1 MAAPQPAKNNKFRTS
16 GGGKEEDF
24 VVTPPSFSFS
34 MPPPMKKA
42 KHCHSHRHCGGG
54 AKISGN
60 KNNSSINGGGEE
72 ELLNNK
78 KNGRQLMSPTDVLAH
93 PAAAAINNG
102 SRRQEAAFIRTLPP
116 SLRGINEAAKTLQLS
131 SRCSK
136 NNITTSSASPRN
148 PQQQTP
154 QLVAFPTE
162 ALYVLTCCVKTTSQK
177 KLLRSNTNDGIIIKS
192 RNDSVASSSLIG
204 SSSPGSCSFASGTVA
219 LGEGEDTPDC
229 SNSSGVGDCGG
240 SGDIDFSMDR
250 KKQAIHCD
258 AVHPPNSSLDH
269 LLSRIGPNNQ
279 EVSREGAPSV
289 FVLGNKH
296 AQHYCEF
303 STPKMFAIRPKQR
316 SGSSSQLLKKREEEE
331 KEAGCSEETCSPS
344 SPIKSSQQNLSSS
357 SPSLSTDWPMTV
369 PPSPK
374 KSCTIPASTSSSSL
388 FVPVTPKTSAE
399 GVAAHAV
406 TPIAANNTVAVN
418 TTTAKIHAVNFSE
431 SYEAFSR
438 LANKF
443 WPGPMIIYAP
453 ARMVGGGGGEQ
464 KGNGSGRSGSTDR
477 KDLRSS
483 PTLQQQQQRTWS
495 RQSSSGSSASSSSL
509 SEGCP
514 SLPSF
519 TNLQNLNTGG
529 AAGAEGGAMDSN
541 SSKVSVLPP
550 SVLIPERD
558 LLPGRDYSD
567 CGSSRENNRFFI
579 GMQCPSHPL
588 SRKLLT
594 EVHRPRRASASS
606 TSVSTIAHSPSTDS
620 LASFSSLDT
629 SSAQQQ
635 QIRCGIAVVGS
646 YIQPLTLA
654 ATSSSLSSDVRDDQE
669 DKGNGHGGTILA
681 TSASNV
687 KEILSTSPNQSNT
700 EQILVVNGEDSTR
713 EHWSVPTCNYVT
725 HPISLVVD
733 GDNRTIHLLH
743 NNRHDGGGA
752 SASGSDHSKE
762 MIYRALLQPSSSS
775 KPTTASLNME
785 NGSNKGAS
793 TTSRSEIDRVIT
805 AVLSRWKVVE
815 G

>member
-1 MAAPQPAKNNKFRTS
+1 MAAPQPVKNKFRTS

-42 KHCHSHRHCGGG
+42 KHCHNHRHCGGG
-54 AKISGN
+54 SKISVN
-60 KNNSSINGGGEE
+60 KNNSSINGGGGEE

-78 KNGRQLMSPTDVLAH
+78 KNGRQLMSSPTDVLAH
-93 PAAAAINNG
+93 PAAAAAINNG
-102 SRRQEAAFIRTLPP
+102 SRRQEAAFIRALPP

-136 NNITTSSASPRN
+136 NNISNSASPRN
-148 PQQQTP
+148 TQQQTP

-177 KLLRSNTNDGIIIKS
+177 KLLLRSNTNDSIIKS
-192 RNDSVASSSLIG
+192 RNDSVSSSLIG

-219 LGEGEDTPDC
+219 LGEGEDTPGC

-240 SGDIDFSMDR
+240 SGDIDFSTDNR

-269 LLSRIGPNNQ
+269 LLSRNQ
-279 EVSREGAPSV
+279 EVSSREGAPSV

-316 SGSSSQLLKKREEEE
+316 SGSSSSSQLLKKREKEE
-331 KEAGCSEETCSPS
+331 KEETCSPS
-344 SPIKSSQQNLSSS
+344 SPIKSSQQSLSSS
-357 SPSLSTDWPMTV
+357 SSLTTDWPMTV

-374 KSCTIPASTSSSSL
+374 KSCTIPLSTSSSSL
-388 FVPVTPKTSAE
+388 FIPVTPKTSAE
-399 GVAAHAV
+399 GAAAHAV

-453 ARMVGGGGGEQ
+453 ARMVGGSGGGVEC
-464 KGNGSGRSGSTDR
+464 KGKGSGSGSTDR

-483 PTLQQQQQRTWS
+483 PNLQQQQQRTWS
-495 RQSSSGSSASSSSL
+495 RQSSSGSSASSSSS

-519 TNLQNLNTGG
+519 TNLQSLNTGG
-529 AAGAEGGAMDSN
+529 AAGAEGGAMESV

-558 LLPGRDYSD
+558 LLPGRDYND
-567 CGSSRENNRFFI
+567 CGSNREKNRFFI

-620 LASFSSLDT
+620 LASFSSSLDT
-629 SSAQQQ
+629 SPIQQQ

-654 ATSSSLSSDVRDDQE
+654 ATSSSSSLSQDGRDDQE
-669 DKGNGHGGTILA
+669 DKGNGHGGAILA

-687 KEILSTSPNQSNT
+687 KEILSASPNLSNT

-775 KPTTASLNME
+775 KVTTASLNME

-805 AVLSRWKVVE
+805 AVLSRWKVVK